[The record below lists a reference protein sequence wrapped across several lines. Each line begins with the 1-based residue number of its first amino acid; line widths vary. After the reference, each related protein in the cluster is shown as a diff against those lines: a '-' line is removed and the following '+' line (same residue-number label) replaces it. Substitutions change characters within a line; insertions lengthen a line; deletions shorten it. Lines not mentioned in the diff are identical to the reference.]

1 MTVESLNGR
10 RIAVLLGGSAAERD
24 VSLESGAN
32 VAAALERAGAQVTR
46 VDPAVDHWAEKL
58 QGVEFIFN
66 VLHGPGGEDGTLQG
80 LFELMKLPYSGSGVL
95 GSALTMDKVRTKQ
108 LWQGAGLPTPAF
120 AVLNAQSDWSALI
133 REYGTLFV
141 KPAREGS
148 SIGMAK
154 VTTPTALQAAWEA
167 ASAYGA
173 GVLAETFVAGSEFTV
188 AVLGDRALPAIRIEP
203 AAEFYDF
210 DAKYVSDETSFYCP
224 AGLSATEEAELAA
237 LALKAF
243 RAVDAAVWGRVDVM
257 RDSHGHWQ
265 LLEVNTIPGM
275 TSHSLVPMAA
285 QAAGLTL
292 EVLLA
297 NIVQLSMEV
306 RNASFS

>member
-1 MTVESLNGR
+1 MSVELLKGR
-10 RIAVLLGGSAAERD
+10 RFAVLLGGSAAERE

-32 VAAALERAGAQVTR
+32 VARALEQAGAEVVR
-46 VDPAVDHWAEKL
+46 VDPVEDKWPERL
-58 QGVEFIFN
+58 QAVEFVFN
-66 VLHGPGGEDGTLQG
+66 LLHGPGGEDGTLQG

-120 AVLNAQSDWSALI
+120 EVLSSETDWDALVAQHH
-133 REYGTLFV
+133 TLFV

-148 SIGMAK
+148 SIGMSK
-154 VTTPTALQAAWEA
+154 VTDAAQLAEA
-167 ASAYGA
+167 FTKAQAYG
-173 GVLAETFVAGSEFTV
+173 GQVLAETFVAGGEYTV
-188 AVLGDRALPAIRIEP
+188 AILGDRALPSIRIEP
-203 AAEFYDF
+203 ASDFYDF
-210 DAKYVSDETSFYCP
+210 DAKYVSDETRFYCP
-224 AGLSATEEAELAA
+224 SGLSADEEGELAV

-257 RDSHGHWQ
+257 RTTDGHWQ

-285 QAAGLTL
+285 RAAGLAMEELLADIYRLSL
-292 EVLLA
+292 EVRHG
-297 NIVQLSMEV
+297 E
-306 RNASFS
+306 R